1 MIKIKKILLV
11 ATTVATLSAENAV
24 YDIQGGYGHVYGDS
38 PTTTIYLPTPN
49 GFSAHTY
56 DN

>member
-11 ATTVATLSAENAV
+11 ATIVATLSAENAV